1 MFIMIM
7 IKLFLFLCVYFQNQ
21 VENIIEK
28 EKKTVAPSKK
38 IISRRSP
45 GRTKKTVDERNE
57 LINYEA
63 PPRAR
68 TDSHLQDKD
77 QKDEKMRSYSNRNQT
92 ANRIHQQDDR
102 EDSERSD
109 DVSEKQQTFNP
120 ERKIL
125 SDSEKS
131 TQSKVVSSRT
141 PLTEGQ
147 SSPSSKSSER
157 SRKVAHTQQ
166 TRSKSDNSQGADFN
180 SRTVQPTRILSGPY
194 VSLAQEEQEK
204 FV

>member
-1 MFIMIM
+1 
-7 IKLFLFLCVYFQNQ
+7 
-21 VENIIEK
+21 
-28 EKKTVAPSKK
+28 
-38 IISRRSP
+38 
-45 GRTKKTVDERNE
+45 
-57 LINYEA
+57 
-63 PPRAR
+63 
-68 TDSHLQDKD
+68 
-77 QKDEKMRSYSNRNQT
+77 MRSYSNRNQT

-125 SDSEKS
+125 NDSEKS